1 MEKEFLFTN
10 DWFNITAKRNWQSLL
25 PQVKPTKIL
34 EVGSFEGNSICFLA
48 ENNDWCDELKVFCID
63 TWEGSI
69 EHKERYLN
77 MSEVEKRFDHNIELA
92 QEISQKNIEVTKLK
106 GFSDY
111 HLSKLISDGF
121 ANYFD
126 FVYVDGSHQA
136 PDVLLDAV
144 LAFKLI
150 RVKGFIGFDDY
161 TWYENLPY
169 GKDPIRCPKFAIDA
183 FTNIYFRKLEIASS
197 LNRQMYVQKI
207 AE

>member
-1 MEKEFLFTN
+1 MGKEFLFTN

-34 EVGSFEGNSICFLA
+34 EIGSFEGNSICFLA
-48 ENNDWCDELKVFCID
+48 ENNDWCDELKVFCVD

-69 EHKERYLN
+69 EHKERHLN

-126 FVYVDGSHQA
+126 FVYSINTLHNLHNYDLDKALQEMERVGKKNKYICVESYRNEVEKTNLLYWQVTCEAFCNPEEWEWWFKQA
-136 PDVLLDAV
+136 GYAGDHS
-144 LAFKLI
+144 F
-150 RVKGFIGFDDY
+150 
-161 TWYENLPY
+161 
-169 GKDPIRCPKFAIDA
+169 
-183 FTNIYFRKLEIASS
+183 IYFE
-197 LNRQMYVQKI
+197 
-207 AE
+207 